1 MTQPTASPKVDMDQE
16 ILVVDDISIMRK
28 ITLATLQKL
37 DFDNLFEVVNGQEAL
52 EALYRERFDQ
62 VISDWQKQPVDGL
75 ELYKIISGDATLQH
89 LRFLL
94 VTVECDA
101 VGAKQIEAAGIQ
113 DYLAQ
118 LFSSADLGQKVVL
131 SLADQ

>member
-1 MTQPTASPKVDMDQE
+1 MDQE

-89 LRFLL
+89 QRVLL
-94 VTVECDA
+94 VTAESDA
-101 VGAKQIEAAGIQ
+101 VCSRQIEAAGVQ
-113 DYLAQ
+113 DYLAKPII
-118 LFSSADLGQKVVL
+118 FADLRQKVVL